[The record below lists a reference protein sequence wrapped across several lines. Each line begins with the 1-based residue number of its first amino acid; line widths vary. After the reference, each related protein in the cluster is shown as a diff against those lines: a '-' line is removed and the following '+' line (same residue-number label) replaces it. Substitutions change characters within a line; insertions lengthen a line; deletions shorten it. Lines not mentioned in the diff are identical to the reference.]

1 LVEHPALKRGR
12 EVLDRA
18 EILDMPVLDAQ
29 VRGCARLLALAAFL
43 GALVAGLLGRG
54 LRLGRLGSR
63 CRGDWILRFGMERG
77 AVLVVAGVA
86 APAERESSGGQQCC
100 ADGRDRRLRHQTSPL
115 SASGVPVVVFTWRPD
130 FVFIFE
136 TRFVNSCGATM
147 KDAMSAEAAPA
158 IQTVLKMPG
167 ATESPQR
174 KIMSPTVKP
183 SASSAIRQMG
193 ERPWNSWHSRQAV
206 LGRPRVSPKSLRFF
220 SGTTISPALSII
232 EMSCMKKKNRPV
244 AARSRAPALEIAQA
258 AMPTAPQASRVPS
271 TVQAWFSGPPRSSL
285 MLMFW
290 SDMVLTPSS
299 RPASRGRR

>member
-1 LVEHPALKRGR
+1 MSVLDVATSAKFFKVSSVISTRIDSAATFSNGDLPIHVASNAAPSPPSTRSRVATPSDFEGGDALGLRLAGAVDDPVGDLARLLVEHPALKRGR

-158 IQTVLKMPG
+158 IQTLLKMPS

-174 KIMSPTVKP
+174 KIM
-183 SASSAIRQMG
+183 
-193 ERPWNSWHSRQAV
+193 
-206 LGRPRVSPKSLRFF
+206 
-220 SGTTISPALSII
+220 
-232 EMSCMKKKNRPV
+232 
-244 AARSRAPALEIAQA
+244 
-258 AMPTAPQASRVPS
+258 
-271 TVQAWFSGPPRSSL
+271 
-285 MLMFW
+285 
-290 SDMVLTPSS
+290 
-299 RPASRGRR
+299 